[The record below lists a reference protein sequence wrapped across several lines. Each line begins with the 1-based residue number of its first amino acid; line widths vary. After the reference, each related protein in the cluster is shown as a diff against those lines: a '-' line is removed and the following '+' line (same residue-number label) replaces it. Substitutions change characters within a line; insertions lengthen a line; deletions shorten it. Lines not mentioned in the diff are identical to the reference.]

1 MVISMTTTE
10 MKNNIVNTFGL
21 EHENTIKFFR
31 ICQYR
36 YSKLIPLT
44 YKKMMAEAEKEREED

>member
-1 MVISMTTTE
+1 MTTTE
-10 MKNNIVNTFGL
+10 MKNNIVNAFGL

-31 ICQYR
+31 ICQYK
-36 YSKLIPLT
+36 YSKLLHLT